1 MPKKKKEAIE
11 EKVEINPNVEESNL
25 DNLSLQENPE
35 ANNNLEVQENS
46 EVQKDFEKLESP
58 ERIEMN
64 NQKIDE
70 ATEEVKGSKTKRKKI
85 IKFLLFFVNIGVVIG
100 ILFWNLKS
108 SKDFTSILEININYE
123 YLAII
128 VLLLVIYIFLDVFP
142 VSYLIRKVAKRP
154 RWALSYKSV
163 AMLRYYDA
171 VTPLSTGGQPFMIV
185 YLISRDIPATTA
197 VSIPISKL
205 IFQQICW
212 LLLSGTCLVI
222 SLVTKSASSFVGV
235 ASIIGFSLAAIVCL
249 ATLFLSLSKK
259 SHKVMNW
266 GLKVLHKMKIIKN
279 FDKAQTKLTNF
290 VNNYQNIMVDY
301 ANSKLDT
308 FVMFF
313 THMARYII
321 LYSIPFF
328 IYCTL
333 IGFNSAV
340 YTELFMYSVLI
351 ELAAS
356 FIPLPGGTGMNEI
369 SFTFIFSTY
378 FGGATFW
385 ALLLWRTICY
395 YYNLIQGI
403 LVIIYDTLYGNRKY
417 KWVQKSRD
425 LQYESQIFKQQEIDK
440 FRSDRNKR
448 RKRNAK

>member
-1 MPKKKKEAIE
+1 MPKKKKDRLE
-11 EKVEINPNVEESNL
+11 ENVELNPNVEESNL
-25 DNLSLQENPE
+25 DNLSLQENQE
-35 ANNNLEVQENS
+35 DSNSQENLKI
-46 EVQKDFEKLESP
+46 QESP

-64 NQKIDE
+64 NKQIDE
-70 ATEEVKGSKTKRKKI
+70 AEKEVKGSKSKRKKI
-85 IKFLLFFVNIGVVIG
+85 IKFLLFFVNIAVVVG

-108 SKDFTSILEININYE
+108 SQNFTSILEININYE
-123 YLAII
+123 YLII
-128 VLLLVIYIFLDVFP
+128 ILMFLIVYVFLDVFS
-142 VSYLIRKVAKRP
+142 VSYLVRKVAKRP

-171 VTPLSTGGQPFMIV
+171 VTPLSTGGQAFMIV

-222 SLVTKSASSFVGV
+222 SLVTKTSASFVGI

-259 SHKVMNW
+259 SQKIMRW
-266 GLKVLHKMKIIKN
+266 GLKILHKMKIIKD
-279 FDKAQTKLTNF
+279 FDKSQTKLTNF
-290 VNNYQNIMVDY
+290 VNSYQSIMVDY

-313 THMARYII
+313 THMIRYVI

-333 IGFNSAV
+333 IGFNPTV
-340 YTELFMYSVLI
+340 YAELFMYSVLI

-356 FIPLPGGTGMNEI
+356 FVPLPGGTGMNEI

-378 FGGATFW
+378 FGGVTFW

-395 YYNLIQGI
+395 YYNLIKGI
-403 LVIIYDTLYGNRKY
+403 LVIIYDSLYGNRKY
-417 KWVQKSRD
+417 KWVQKSRA

-440 FRSDRNKR
+440 FRNERNKR
-448 RKRNAK
+448 RKRNVQ